1 MSMSINPVDLAAAA
15 EGILNTQYLLQRER
29 LLSASA
35 QASRL
40 LLEAPDAM
48 KAMPEVLQLL
58 GEAAQVDR
66 TALAFAEIGPNG
78 EKWLK
83 IQAEW
88 VTESLTDAH
97 CPMSECGGTDPWN
110 EPRSDQFCTML
121 QSGKSV
127 VFCPD
132 AARAIEGV
140 SITSDK
146 ARTSAIVPIL
156 VDGEYVGVIGFDDW
170 QRVREFDS
178 SIVSALEIAAGLVG
192 AALHRQRLVET
203 MRRERELA
211 AEERLS
217 SATRANALLRS
228 NLTKLAR
235 DADPQDF
242 VSNILIDATRQ
253 LDAAAAYTIGF
264 DKAANLWKAFIHVEG
279 GKVAP
284 PPYQAAATPEETR
297 LGEVLTLFT
306 EPSFYQVQ
314 PLDRIQWPG
323 AAAWHAREGHK
334 SVYLLPVV
342 VGEQTVGCIGLA
354 FMQDEALSAERAE
367 LALAVAHQIT
377 LCIGLKKLGMA
388 AKDAAVLAERN
399 RIGQEIH
406 DGLAQGFTGIL
417 MQLGAAEEAMHE
429 CARNSPLP
437 SILTRIHD
445 LARQGLADARRSV
458 MALRPDQTKRVGLE
472 LALRQLAERATV
484 EGRATCSFE
493 GAVIGDG
500 LVPERQHELL
510 RIATEAVSN
519 ALRHAHPTTVRIVLL
534 EEIAQWTMSV
544 IDDGRGMTLSP
555 DLYAQ
560 QGYGL
565 NNMRERAGAIGGEF
579 LIESKPGEGTR
590 IVVNLP
596 RPHAANVSKLKA
608 QHERRG

>member
-1 MSMSINPVDLAAAA
+1 MAMSINPVDLAAAA
-15 EGILNTQYLLQRER
+15 EGILNTQYLQQRER
-29 LLSASA
+29 LLGASA

-40 LLEAPDAM
+40 LLESPHAM
-48 KAMPEVLQLL
+48 EVMPEVLRLL

-66 TALAFAEIGPNG
+66 TALAFAENGPNG

-88 VTESLTDAH
+88 ISESIADA
-97 CPMSECGGTDPWN
+97 CCEGACDGTDPWN
-110 EPRSDQFCTML
+110 EPRSDSFCNML

-127 VFCPD
+127 VFCPEAQTHFD
-132 AARAIEGV
+132 NA

-156 VDGEYVGVIGFDDW
+156 VDSEYVGVIGFDDW

-192 AALHRQRLVET
+192 AALHRERLLET

-217 SATRANALLRS
+217 SAVRANALLQS

-235 DADPQDF
+235 DAEPQDF
-242 VSNILIDATRQ
+242 ISNILIDASRQ

-264 DKAANLWKAFIHVEG
+264 DKAANLWKAFIHVEN
-279 GKVAP
+279 GKVMA
-284 PPYQAAATPEETR
+284 PPYQPTATKEETR
-297 LGEVLTLFT
+297 LLEVLEQFRG
-306 EPSFYQVQ
+306 PAFYRLE
-314 PLDRIQWPG
+314 PLDGIQWPG
-323 AAAWHAREGHK
+323 AAEWHAREGHK

-354 FMQDEALSAERAE
+354 FLTDEPMTAERTE

-429 CARNSPLP
+429 CARSSPLP
-437 SILTRIHD
+437 AILTRIRD
-445 LARQGLADARRSV
+445 LARDGLAEARRSV
-458 MALRPDQTKRVGLE
+458 GALRPEQLKRQGLE
-472 LALRQLAERATV
+472 LALRALCERTTV
-484 EGRATCSFE
+484 DGRVKCHFE
-493 GAVIGDG
+493 GSMNAEG
-500 LVPERQHELL
+500 LAPEKQHELL
-510 RIATEAVSN
+510 RIAQEAISN
-519 ALRHAHPTTVRIVLL
+519 ALRHAHPNNVFIELIEDDSRWSLSVR
-534 EEIAQWTMSV
+534 
-544 IDDGRGMTLSP
+544 DDGRGMTLNP
-555 DLYAQ
+555 ELYAQ

-565 NNMRERAGAIGGEF
+565 NNMRERAGAIGGQF
-579 LIESKPGEGTR
+579 HIESKPGEGTR
-590 IVVNLP
+590 VRVCLP
-596 RPHAANVSKLKA
+596 RKKAAA
-608 QHERRG
+608 

>member
-1 MSMSINPVDLAAAA
+1 
-15 EGILNTQYLLQRER
+15 
-29 LLSASA
+29 
-35 QASRL
+35 
-40 LLEAPDAM
+40 M
-48 KAMPEVLQLL
+48 KAMPEVLRLL

-88 VTESLTDAH
+88 ITESLERCALPLASATARTLERAALRPVLH
-97 CPMSECGGTDPWN
+97 HAAGRQERGVL
-110 EPRSDQFCTML
+110 PRRL
-121 QSGKSV
+121 
-127 VFCPD
+127 
-132 AARAIEGV
+132 RAPSTGV

-192 AALHRQRLVET
+192 AALHRERLLET

-217 SATRANALLRS
+217 SADARQRAAARRISRGWRAMPTRRTS
-228 NLTKLAR
+228 SR
-235 DADPQDF
+235 
-242 VSNILIDATRQ
+242 NILLDATRQ

-264 DKAANLWKAFIHVEG
+264 DTAANHWQLLRPRRGRQG
-279 GKVAP
+279 GSAALPGHRHAGRNPHRARCSSSSPNRRSIQLRAARPHPVARRR
-284 PPYQAAATPEETR
+284 R
-297 LGEVLTLFT
+297 L
-306 EPSFYQVQ
+306 
-314 PLDRIQWPG
+314 
-323 AAAWHAREGHK
+323 ACARRPQECL
-334 SVYLLPVV
+334 STALV
-342 VGEQTVGCIGLA
+342 VGEQTVGCIGLV
-354 FMQDEALSAERAE
+354 FRQDEALSTERAE

-437 SILTRIHD
+437 AILTRIRD
-445 LARQGLADARRSV
+445 LAQAGPRRCAPLGDGVAPRSD
-458 MALRPDQTKRVGLE
+458 RRVGLE

-484 EGRATCSFE
+484 DGRVTCSFE

-510 RIATEAVSN
+510 RIAQEAVSN
-519 ALRHAHPTTVRIVLL
+519 ALRHAHPANGAHR
-534 EEIAQWTMSV
+534 AAR
-544 IDDGRGMTLSP
+544 GRPRSGP
-555 DLYAQ
+555 
-560 QGYGL
+560 
-565 NNMRERAGAIGGEF
+565 ERD
-579 LIESKPGEGTR
+579 R
-590 IVVNLP
+590 RRP
-596 RPHAANVSKLKA
+596 RHDADARSSTPSRATA
-608 QHERRG
+608 